1 MIREFSKSRNVRDAI
16 TEILVFILIV
26 LISTFILRFTWNN
39 SLVKHVSVL
48 KPISTFTDA
57 LLLSVSLA
65 IIRGL

>member
-16 TEILVFILIV
+16 TEILVFILVV